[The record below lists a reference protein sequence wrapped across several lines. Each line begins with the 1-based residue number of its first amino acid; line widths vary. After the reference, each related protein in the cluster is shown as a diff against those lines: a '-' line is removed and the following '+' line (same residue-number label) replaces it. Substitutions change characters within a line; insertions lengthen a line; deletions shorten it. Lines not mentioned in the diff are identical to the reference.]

1 MSAIKPSLSPLRTG
15 ALAASLA
22 LALAGCA
29 GMPNNMALDSIHQPV
44 VQRDSYTIDLASD
57 AGSGL
62 SVAEQRRLAGWFE
75 TMNLAYGDKVAID
88 DPAESPDVRSAIE
101 AVAGR
106 FGLALAPTA
115 PVTQGEVYPGTVRVV
130 VTRTVAS
137 VPGCP
142 DWSAKSDANL
152 RNATSKNYGCAINS
166 NLAAMVANKE
176 DLVHGAQTRGETVVM
191 SSSKAIETYR
201 AMEPT
206 GKGGLKETSS
216 KSGGG
221 N

>member
-1 MSAIKPSLSPLRTG
+1 MSAITPSTSSR
-15 ALAASLA
+15 LASTLA
-22 LALAGCA
+22 LALAVALGGCA
-29 GMPNNMALDSIHQPV
+29 GMPTNRALDSVHQPV
-44 VQRDSYTIDLASD
+44 VQRDNYTIDLATD
-57 AGSGL
+57 VGAGL
-62 SVAEQRRLAGWFE
+62 SIAEQRRLAGWFE
-75 TMNLAYGDKVAID
+75 TMNLSYGDKVAVD
-88 DPAESPDVRSAIE
+88 DPTESPDVRSAIE
-101 AVAGR
+101 SVSGR
-106 FGLALAPTA
+106 FGLKLVPTA

-130 VTRTVAS
+130 VTRTIAS

-142 DWSAKSDANL
+142 DWSAKSDANIT
-152 RNATSKNYGCAINS
+152 NGTSKNYGCAVNG

-176 DLVHGAQTRGETVVM
+176 DLVHGAQARGETVVM
-191 SSSKAIETYR
+191 SSSKAIESYR